1 MYAYRVDTIIQWKE
15 ILFMK
20 TFFIGNKFVCE
31 LKTGSDFSIFL
42 HRIPTKVPIER
53 SWSLSQ
59 EWRCLFPYGE
69 ILYFSY
75 ANI

>member
-42 HRIPTKVPIER
+42 HRIPTIVSIER
-53 SWSLSQ
+53 SWSL
-59 EWRCLFPYGE
+59 F
-69 ILYFSY
+69 
-75 ANI
+75 